1 MFATGVERYGRTFLV
16 WVKVLDPGFSCLGV
30 RPEILSWRR
39 EITYN
44 LLLEGRGVC
53 RRTPA
58 ATIV

>member
-44 LLLEGRGVC
+44 LLLGGRGVF
-53 RRTPA
+53 RSPA
-58 ATIV
+58 AMIV